1 MTEFV
6 HLLVGV
12 ILSFIVAI
20 PVGPVNLAVV
30 QNSIKYGMV
39 SGIKI
44 AFGSATVEF
53 FYCFVALWGVKT
65 FLANPNIMFFLQII
79 SIPVLIIMGIFNL
92 LRKKETEEKDHES
105 NKPSRGDFFLG
116 ASLTVVN
123 PILLPFWMGVA
134 AYLKTLHIFGEN
146 FHFLHNSS
154 TNWAFII
161 GVALG
166 SFLFLTLVSFIS
178 SKRKS
183 ININT
188 KIIIYKILGIT
199 FLVLASIQSY
209 NLIKKLYLGL

>member
-1 MTEFV
+1 MTEIA
-6 HLLVGV
+6 HLLVGI

-30 QNSIKYGMV
+30 QNSIKYGMI

-44 AFGSATVEF
+44 ALGSATVEF

-65 FLANPNIMFFLQII
+65 FLASPNIMFFLQII
-79 SIPVLIIMGIFNL
+79 SIPILIFMGIYNL
-92 LRKKETEEKDHES
+92 LRKKETEEKDNET
-105 NKPSRGDFFLG
+105 NKPSKGDFFLG
-116 ASLTVVN
+116 ASLTIVN

-146 FHFLHNSS
+146 FHFLHDRS

-188 KIIIYKILGIT
+188 KIIIYKILGIV
-199 FLVLASIQSY
+199 FMVLAFVQSY
-209 NLIKKLYLGL
+209 NLLKKLYLG